1 MKNLPTFS
9 ALNALIRASKPCH
22 DIWLENEYGISEAI
36 AKNEFGEFWAEATKL
51 LILQAELKHASE
63 THGGSTRFFGKI
75 EEGKLRR
82 GIKPVISKVGMG
94 LVLRGQGEM
103 TAKTPQAVSSD
114 KIGILSG
121 GVKIGKEE
129 AAQLLCYKHKVA
141 DTRNVFIK
149 TVLRARSYGAAPRS
163 LRFKTAHPAADVI
176 HRIDRAIYNYWLVL
190 LACTPDFITCLAMF
204 EHHNLNDSLSAFLD
218 SQDALSDEEWG
229 ASIDRE
235 YENVKAYLDFEGRKG
250 ELEELCEVTY
260 FTHCL
265 VELPGIRGGHY
276 FREWG
281 KEEDEGLQGWAGN
294 QIRRAAREWGVDT
307 GGYRIAE

>member
-9 ALNALIRASKPCH
+9 ALNALIRASKPCY

-36 AKNEFGEFWAEATKL
+36 AKSEFREFWPEVTKL

-63 THGGSTRFFGKI
+63 TREGSTRFFGRI

-82 GIKPVISKVGMG
+82 GIKPVISTVGMG
-94 LVLRGQGEM
+94 LVLRGQGEV
-103 TAKTPQAVSSD
+103 TVKRQAVSLD
-114 KIGILSG
+114 WMGILSG
-121 GVKIGKEE
+121 GEKIGKEE

-141 DTRNVFIK
+141 DTRSVFIK
-149 TVLRARSYGAAPRS
+149 TVLRAHSYGTAPRS
-163 LRFKTAHPAADVI
+163 LRFKTAHPDADVI

-204 EHHNLNDSLSAFLD
+204 EHHNLNDSLSAFLG
-218 SQDALSDEEWG
+218 SQDALSDEEWE

-235 YENVKAYLDFEGRKG
+235 YENVKAYLGFDGRKG

-265 VELPGIRGGHY
+265 VELPGIGGGHY

-294 QIRRAAREWGVDT
+294 QIRRAAREGGVDA
-307 GGYRIAE
+307 GRYRIAD